1 MENVNGNNFDV
12 FSSNHEPYWIAS
24 ANKTNYPKLED
35 DITVVGTASDGL
47 EAIKM
52 CSELKPDVILMD
64 IRMPNLNGVESTKE
78 ILKSCPSAKIVI
90 LTTFDDEEY
99 IIDALAHGAVGYLL
113 KDIDGDKLIQ
123 EVRDAA
129 NGDTLISSKVAAK
142 IAAKLSQLT
151 LCTTSQKLEEDTLSH
166 DYIDFSGRELEIAK
180 LIVNG
185 LNNKQIA
192 STLYITEG
200 TVKNYISSIYS
211 KIDMN
216 DRTKASIFLKNYL
229 KII

>member
-1 MENVNGNNFDV
+1 MNMIKVL
-12 FSSNHEPYWIAS
+12 IADDQRLMRDGL
-24 ANKTNYPKLED
+24 KTILDLED

-47 EAIKM
+47 DAIKM
-52 CSELKPDVILMD
+52 CNELKPDVILMD

-78 ILKSCPSAKIVI
+78 ILKSCPSTKIVI

-142 IAAKLSQLT
+142 IAAKISQFSLQS
-151 LCTTSQKLEEDTLSH
+151 TSQKLEKNTLLLDH
-166 DYIDFSGRELEIAK
+166 IDLSEREIEISK

-211 KIDMN
+211 KIDIN
-216 DRTKASIFLKNYL
+216 DRTKASIFLKKYL
-229 KII
+229 KIN